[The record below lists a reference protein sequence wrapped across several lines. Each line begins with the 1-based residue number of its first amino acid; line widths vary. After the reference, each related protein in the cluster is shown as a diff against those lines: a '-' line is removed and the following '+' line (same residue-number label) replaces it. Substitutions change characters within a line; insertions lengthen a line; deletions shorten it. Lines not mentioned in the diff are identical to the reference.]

1 MDEETKTKLAK
12 LPVNILLSS
21 HPKLI
26 AMLAILSGVALTP
39 FVVRFAWIGDYVAAG
54 FIALVV
60 GLLVTTS
67 RQFFVKGTSLFGGL
81 EIIITAGVAIAVV
94 IEENPISITYWCF
107 PFILAS
113 FLMLKR
119 QVATVVSSI
128 FAIYICY
135 RIGLL
140 HSYIDGIRLFIS
152 IGLSIFLANA
162 FIKIVETKIAELEQ
176 KASTD
181 PLTGTYNRLYL
192 VDRLREEIS
201 QIKRYKKSS
210 SIALLDLDNFK
221 KINDEHGHDT
231 GDKVLIDL
239 VKVAKSRL
247 RESDMIFRF
256 GGEEFLILFPNT
268 SSKQAYK
275 VVDDLKSE
283 IAEKLSFAGK
293 SVTFSAG
300 ITDLSS
306 GETVEDTL
314 KRADNL
320 LYDAKN
326 NGRNQCAI
334 YNDIHNASHA

>member
-1 MDEETKTKLAK
+1 MDEDTRTKLAK

-26 AMLAILSGVALTP
+26 AMLAIVSGVALIP

-60 GLLVTTS
+60 ALLVTTS

-119 QVATVVSSI
+119 QVATVVSAFFSL
-128 FAIYICY
+128 YVCY
-135 RIGLL
+135 RIGML
-140 HSYIDGIRLFIS
+140 HSYIDGIRLFIG
-152 IGLSIFLANA
+152 IGLSVFLANA
-162 FIKIVETKIAELEQ
+162 FIKIVELKIAELEQ

-192 VDRLREEIS
+192 TDRLREEIS
-201 QIKRYKKSS
+201 QIKRYHKNAA
-210 SIALLDLDNFK
+210 IALIDLDKFK
-221 KINDEHGHDT
+221 LINDEHGHDV
-231 GDKVLIDL
+231 GDQVLVDL
-239 VKVAKSRL
+239 VSITKSRL
-247 RESDMIFRF
+247 RESDMMFRF

-268 SSKQAYK
+268 NSKQAFK
-275 VVDDLKSE
+275 VVDDLKAE
-283 IAEKLSFAGK
+283 IAKKLVLSGK

-306 GETVEDTL
+306 KETVEETL

-326 NGRNQCAI
+326 NGRNQCVI
-334 YNDIHNASHA
+334 YHHMRKATHA